1 MGSSTTLILSDVAT
15 IPHYTTSPYGSLGTV
30 SYGLGIS
37 VQKETEGQLVFGIEV
52 SVESLASRQHI
63 RSVSGMIPEAINT
76 DAGKHVY
83 RTSFLKFFPSIGRS
97 INLIPRLKS
106 TVMIGPDLGIGLKS
120 QNIYDVT
127 IESQEWNWTYRTNG
141 AKIDFR
147 PRIEFINYLG
157 KMGLSLGYSHGLTN
171 YPEASPSE
179 SANSRYL
186 RVGFQYRIR

>member
-1 MGSSTTLILSDVAT
+1 
-15 IPHYTTSPYGSLGTV
+15 
-30 SYGLGIS
+30 
-37 VQKETEGQLVFGIEV
+37 
-52 SVESLASRQHI
+52 
-63 RSVSGMIPEAINT
+63 
-76 DAGKHVY
+76 
-83 RTSFLKFFPSIGRS
+83 
-97 INLIPRLKS
+97 
-106 TVMIGPDLGIGLKS
+106 MIGPDLGIGLKS